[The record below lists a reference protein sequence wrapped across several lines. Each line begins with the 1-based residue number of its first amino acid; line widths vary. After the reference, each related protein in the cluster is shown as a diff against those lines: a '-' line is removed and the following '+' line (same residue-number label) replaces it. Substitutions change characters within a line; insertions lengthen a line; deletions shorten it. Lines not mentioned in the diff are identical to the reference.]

1 MKKILLL
8 FLVII
13 TFNSCE
19 VYQEPTSLS
28 LSGEYVIT
36 KVTLLSS
43 ENTSNTGGTI
53 FSPGSHYVNTYDSPP
68 MDDIQVGF
76 TRWHFD
82 YSVISFYPIP
92 NGNGNTTWQ
101 RQYFYSV
108 VGHNN
113 IYDLGYIQFQINGSV
128 RTFKILDDGFE
139 SLTLQTTGLWPYSNL
154 GPNQIVTLHL
164 TRIGP

>member
-36 KVTLLSS
+36 KVTLLST
-43 ENTSNTGGTI
+43 ENTTNNSGTYYN
-53 FSPGSHYVNTYDSPP
+53 PGDNYVNTYDSPP
-68 MDDIQVGF
+68 MDNIQVGF
-76 TRWHFD
+76 TRWHLD
-82 YSVISFYPIP
+82 YSVISFYPLSL
-92 NGNGNTTWQ
+92 GNGTTQWQ
-101 RQYFYSV
+101 RQYFYSIIH
-108 VGHNN
+108 HNN
-113 IYDLGYIQFQINGSV
+113 IYDLGYLQFQINGSV
-128 RTFKILDDGFE
+128 RTFKILDDGLE